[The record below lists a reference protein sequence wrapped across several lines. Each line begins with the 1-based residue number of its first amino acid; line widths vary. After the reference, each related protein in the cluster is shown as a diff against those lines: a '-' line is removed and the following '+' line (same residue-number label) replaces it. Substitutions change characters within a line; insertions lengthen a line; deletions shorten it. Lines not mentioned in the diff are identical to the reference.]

1 MASANPM
8 VDASVSPPS
17 ASKVSPP
24 AAAAATFLPTGA
36 LLHTFTVGGRNIVL
50 NFASERSY
58 ISTGN
63 PSHFGTTTGRVANRI
78 RGGRIVSLAGRE
90 WELARNDGENTLHGG
105 PGGWGKRRWEE
116 IGDGAFRLRSQHLE
130 EGFPGEVEVVVRY
143 EVKEKEGKTEVAIE
157 YEATLVGGAEETVV
171 NITNHR

>member
-1 MASANPM
+1 MA
-8 VDASVSPPS
+8 DSVSPLS
-17 ASKVSPP
+17 SPTQDTK

-50 NFASERSY
+50 NFASEQSY
-58 ISTGN
+58 VSTGN
-63 PSHFGTTTGRVANRI
+63 PCHFGTTTGRVANRI
-78 RGGRIVSLAGRE
+78 RGGRIASLAGSE
-90 WELARNDGENTLHGG
+90 WELEKNDGENTLHGG
-105 PGGWGKRRWEE
+105 PNGWGKRRWEV
-116 IGDGAFRLRSQHLE
+116 IGDGVYRLRSAHLE

-143 EVKEKEGKTEVAIE
+143 DVKEKVGKVEVGIE